1 LVAAHS
7 ASRLAGAVY
16 VRLEPGATVTLPGT
30 RDLSRDEYLDQLAVA
45 PDLNAAANYLLI
57 AIVTAYLAISIANTL
72 VTATVERRP
81 EFRLLRLLGMTR
93 RQVLRMVV
101 WETAII
107 VALACVITVAVAGV
121 TLFGVARGLGQD
133 LPTLPVLAWL
143 GLVAGGTTIGLLAT
157 VLPALPAA
165 RAEP

>member
-1 LVAAHS
+1 M
-7 ASRLAGAVY
+7 
-16 VRLEPGATVTLPGT
+16 
-30 RDLSRDEYLDQLAVA
+30 
-45 PDLNAAANYLLI
+45 
-57 AIVTAYLAISIANTL
+57 
-72 VTATVERRP
+72 ERRP

-101 WETAII
+101 WEIAII
-107 VALACVITVAVAGV
+107 VA
-121 TLFGVARGLGQD
+121 
-133 LPTLPVLAWL
+133 LAWL